1 VEALGS
7 GGSGVE
13 VHVSRERGIMAS
25 FSAVQEE
32 RSEVR
37 KVPRSIW
44 TIGGGKGGSGKT
56 FIAVNLGI
64 CLSRFGEKVVL
75 IDTDLGG
82 ANIHTLLGLSFP
94 ERTLSDFINKKVKG
108 IRDVVVD
115 TDVPNLGLVVGAQDL
130 LNAANPKDPQKWKL
144 IRHVNSLDAGY
155 VIMDLG
161 AGNSFNVLDFFLM
174 SENEILVVT
183 PEPTCIENTYRF
195 IKSAFFRKVK
205 RVVTHYGVKEIIET
219 AMDQRNER
227 GIRTAFDVIE
237 LAAEIDQSIGLKLEQ
252 ELERFRPKLIVNQV
266 RTKNDV
272 DIGLSMKSAFL
283 KYFGIS
289 MDYLGYIAYDN
300 EVWQSV
306 LRRKPLVLEF
316 PRSRAAQC
324 INEITLKLITDNPFV
339 FHSET

>member
-1 VEALGS
+1 
-7 GGSGVE
+7 
-13 VHVSRERGIMAS
+13 MTS
-25 FSAVQEE
+25 FSAGQGE
-32 RSEVR
+32 RGEGR
-37 KVPRSIW
+37 KGRRSIW

-64 CLSRFGEKVVL
+64 CLSRFGEEVVL

-82 ANIHTLLGLSFP
+82 ANIHTLLGISFP
-94 ERTLSDFINKKVKG
+94 EYTLSDFINKRVEG

-130 LNAANPKDPQKWKL
+130 LNAANPKEPQKRKL
-144 IRHVNSLDAGY
+144 IRHINSLDVDY
-155 VIMDLG
+155 IILDLG

-205 RVVTHYGVKEIIET
+205 RVVSHYGVKEIIDM

-227 GIRTAFDVIE
+227 GIKTPYDIIE
-237 LAAEIDQSIGLKLEQ
+237 LAGEIDKSIGLRLKK
-252 ELERFRPKLIVNQV
+252 ELESFKPKLIVNQV
-266 RTKNDV
+266 RTKADL
-272 DIGLSMKSAFL
+272 DLGFSMRSAFL

-289 MDYLGYIAYDN
+289 MDYLGYIVYDN
-300 EVWQSV
+300 DVWQSIQ
-306 LRRKPLVLEF
+306 RRKPLVLEF
-316 PRSRAAQC
+316 PQSTASKC
-324 INEITLKLITDNPFV
+324 INEITLKLIIDKPFL
-339 FHSET
+339 FRKDETKQRPDVL

>member
-1 VEALGS
+1 
-7 GGSGVE
+7 
-13 VHVSRERGIMAS
+13 MAS
-25 FSAVQEE
+25 FSASQGEK
-32 RSEVR
+32 SEGR
-37 KVPRSIW
+37 KGRRSIW

-64 CLSRFGEKVVL
+64 CLSRFGDGVVL

-94 ERTLSDFINKKVKG
+94 QRTLSDFINKRVAG

-115 TDVPNLGLVVGAQDL
+115 TDIPNLGLVVGAQDL
-130 LNAANPKDPQKWKL
+130 LNAANPKEPQKRKL
-144 IRHVNSLDAGY
+144 IRHINSLDVDY
-155 VIMDLG
+155 TILDLG

-205 RVVTHYGVKEIIET
+205 RVVSHYGVKEIIDM

-227 GIRTAFDVIE
+227 GVKTPYDIIE
-237 LAAEIDQSIGLKLEQ
+237 LAGKIDKSIGLRLEK
-252 ELERFRPKLIVNQV
+252 ELESFKPKLIVNQV
-266 RTKNDV
+266 RTKTDV
-272 DIGLSMKSAFL
+272 NIGFSMQSAFL

-289 MDYLGYIAYDN
+289 MDYLGYIVYDN
-300 EVWQSV
+300 DVWQSIQ
-306 LRRKPLVLEF
+306 RRKPLVLEF
-316 PRSRAAQC
+316 PQSRASKC
-324 INEITLKLITDNPFV
+324 INEITLKIIIDKPFLFSKDEANQRPDV
-339 FHSET
+339 L